1 MNTYSFDVFDTCLVR
16 KCGAAVNLFD
26 ILSYKVFTEQ
36 VTEADRQEFV
46 ARRKAAQN
54 SLWERNDYQL
64 EDIYNAFKFCHPAL
78 RCKEEL
84 LKLEL
89 ECEEMVLLPVMKIKD
104 FITKLHREGNRLLF
118 ISDMYL
124 PYDFILSILK
134 RYGFYQDGDKLYVS
148 NQTGCLKSTGELF
161 RWVKETEHLSY
172 SHWEHWGDNKK
183 GDYSVPKRLGIRCHL
198 VNQIHTPY
206 SARWAKHSHS
216 LGIDYAGIAAGLS
229 NALRCTLAD
238 NEIKDFDLDIV
249 APYYCS
255 FVHRVLTDAAANH
268 IQRLYFCARDTY
280 QLFQIAKEMGWLFPS
295 IELKYLYISKK
306 ALYNGDDVAKLKY
319 FEQIGLA
326 TRSDN
331 VAIFDIRSSG
341 HTLQYLNKI
350 LESNNYSKIR
360 GYFFELFTDREISY
374 NLDNYYCELNNAYH
388 YNNARVSGL
397 MGCWHLYESFFSMN
411 KQQRTIDYSLVNG
424 EVEPV
429 FATKE
434 DVDEECRLV
443 YDELQCNYHTQLLL
457 DYTKSYIQL
466 KLTEFN
472 DKIFEEIA
480 IPTLASFF
488 HLPEKHY
495 LPPLEHFFGFHANLQ
510 RFVPYVKQESIVS
523 LLKTKGR
530 DSMWRKG
537 TVVYSLPK
545 WVVPLL
551 IILKE

>member
-1 MNTYSFDVFDTCLVR
+1 MKTYSFDVFDTCLCR
-16 KCGAAVNLFD
+16 ICGEPNNLFD
-26 ILSYKVFTEQ
+26 ILSYKVFTKQ
-36 VTEADRQEFV
+36 VTETDRQEFV

-54 SLWERNDYQL
+54 SLGERNDYQL
-64 EDIYNAFKFCHPAL
+64 EDIYNAFEFCHPAL
-78 RCKEEL
+78 RSKEEL
-84 LKLEL
+84 QKLEL
-89 ECEEMVLLPVMKIKD
+89 ECEEMVLLPVLKMKD
-104 FITKLHREGNRLLF
+104 FITQLHSERHHLLF

-161 RWVKETEHLSY
+161 KLVKGKEHLSY
-172 SHWEHWGDNKK
+172 LHWEHWGDNKK
-183 GDYSVPKRLGIRCHL
+183 GDYSVPKKLGIKCHL
-198 VNQIHTPY
+198 VNQTQTPY
-206 SARWAKHSHS
+206 PARWAKQSHS

-229 NALRCTLAD
+229 NALRCSMAD

-255 FVHRVLTDAAANH
+255 FVHRVLSDAAANN

-280 QLFQIAKEMGWLFPS
+280 QLFQIAKEMGSLFPS

-326 TRSDN
+326 THNDN
-331 VAIFDIRSSG
+331 VAILDIRSSG
-341 HTLQYLNKI
+341 HTLHYLNKL
-350 LESNNYSKIR
+350 LETKNYSKVR
-360 GYFFELFTDREISY
+360 GYYFELFNDRRISY
-374 NLDNYYCELNNAYH
+374 NLNNYYCELNSAYH

-411 KQQRTIDYSLVNG
+411 RQQRTIDYYLVNG
-424 EVEPV
+424 EAVPV
-429 FATKE
+429 FATDE
-434 DVDEECRLV
+434 DGDQECRQE
-443 YDELQCNYHTQLLL
+443 YDGSQCSYHTQLLL
-457 DYTKSYIQL
+457 DYAKYYIQL

-472 DKIFEEIA
+472 DKFFEEIA
-480 IPTLASFF
+480 IPTLVSFF

-495 LPPLEHFFGFHANLQ
+495 LPPLEHFYGFHGNLH
-510 RFVPYVKQESIVS
+510 RFVPYIKQESIFS

-545 WVVPLL
+545 WVVSLL
-551 IILKE
+551 ILLKA

>member
-1 MNTYSFDVFDTCLVR
+1 MKKTYSFDVFDTCLVR
-16 KCGAAVNLFD
+16 KCGEPVNLFD
-26 ILSYKVFTEQ
+26 ILSYRAFTEQ

-64 EDIYNAFKFCHPAL
+64 EDIYNAFEYCHPAL
-78 RCKEEL
+78 RSKEEL
-84 LKLEL
+84 QKLEL
-89 ECEEMVLLPVMKIKD
+89 ECEEMVLLPVLKMKN
-104 FITKLHREGNRLLF
+104 FITQLHSEGNRLLF

-134 RYGFYQDGDKLYVS
+134 RDGFYKEGDKLYVS

-161 RWVKETEHLSY
+161 RWVKEKEHLSY
-172 SHWEHWGDNKK
+172 SHWEHWGDNKN
-183 GDYSVPKRLGIRCHL
+183 GDYSVPKKLGIRCHH
-198 VNQIHTPY
+198 VNQTCTPY
-206 SARWAKHSHS
+206 PAVWAKQSHG

-229 NALRCTLAD
+229 NALRCTLPD

-255 FVHRVLTDAAANH
+255 FIHRVLSDAATNH

-280 QLFQIAKEMGWLFPS
+280 QLFQIAKEMGCLFPS
-295 IELKYLYISKK
+295 VELKYLYISKN
-306 ALYNGDDVAKLKY
+306 ALYDGDDIAKLKY

-326 TRSDN
+326 TRNDN

-341 HTLQYLNKI
+341 HTLHYLNGL
-350 LESNNYSKIR
+350 LEANNYGRIR
-360 GYFFELFTDREISY
+360 GYYFELFTDRTISY
-374 NLDNYYCELNNAYH
+374 HLNNYYCELNSAYH

-411 KQQRTIDYSLVNG
+411 RLHRTIDYSLVND
-424 EVEPV
+424 VAEPV
-429 FATKE
+429 FAT
-434 DVDEECRLV
+434 DENGDHECRLE
-443 YDELQCNYHTQLLL
+443 YNESQCNYHTQLLL
-457 DYTKSYIQL
+457 NYTKSYIQL
-466 KLTEFN
+466 KLTELN
-472 DKIFEEIA
+472 DKIFEEIT
-480 IPTLASFF
+480 IPTLISFF

-495 LPPLEHFFGFHANLQ
+495 LPPLAHFYGYHWKRQ
-510 RFVPYVKQESIVS
+510 QFVPYIKRESIAS

-537 TVVYSLPK
+537 TVVASLPC
-545 WVVPLL
+545 WVVKLL
-551 IILKE
+551 LRIG